1 MSTEAF
7 DCPFALLIISLRFFF
22 LISQVVL
29 YGAILVL
36 GTGFKGWRIK
46 DIFENLFL

>member
-7 DCPFALLIISLRFFF
+7 DCPFALSIISLRLF

-46 DIFENLFL
+46 DFFENLFL